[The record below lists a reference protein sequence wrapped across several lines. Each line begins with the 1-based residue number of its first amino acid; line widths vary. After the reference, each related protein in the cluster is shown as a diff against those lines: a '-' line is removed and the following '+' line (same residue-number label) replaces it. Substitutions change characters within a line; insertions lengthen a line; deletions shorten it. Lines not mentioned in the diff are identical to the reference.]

1 MEKSNNGSSRQ
12 DEIAKRAYL
21 LWEKAG
27 KPAGQDMAFWLK
39 AEREVPGTNKP
50 AAKPAV
56 LAR

>member
-27 KPAGQDMAFWLK
+27 KPAGQDMAFWLE